1 MTNWF
6 ELKAE
11 DEQAIAAFMTRVAA
25 LPANLKA
32 SDGMQLWWKA
42 QLLRR
47 WDAERRAVAPLEVMQ
62 PFEIAA
68 GLGTAAFLLYLS
80 LPYLF

>member
-1 MTNWF
+1 MMNWF
-6 ELKAE
+6 ELEAE
-11 DEQAIAAFMTRVAA
+11 DEQAIAAFMARVAT
-25 LPANLKA
+25 LPTRFTAPDA
-32 SDGMQLWWKA
+32 VHLWWKA

-47 WDAERRAVAPLEVMQ
+47 WDAERRAVAPLDVME

-68 GLGTAAFLLYLS
+68 GVGAAGFLLYFS

>member
-6 ELKAE
+6 ELKAQ
-11 DEQAIAAFMTRVAA
+11 DEQAIAAFMARVAA
-25 LPANLKA
+25 LPTALRTPDA
-32 SDGMQLWWKA
+32 MQLWCKA

-47 WDAERRAVAPLEVMQ
+47 WDAERRAVAPLDAIQ

-68 GLGTAAFLLYLS
+68 GLGAACFLLYLS